1 MLAASCVWVFV
12 HLYMYVLLVINVC
25 VCVAAAPSGLACV
38 YLGPI
43 PDLHHFSADSSIPP
57 SLCPSGYLQVYRRLL
72 FPACQHP
79 ILFIP
84 SPLHAV
90 VICSVSYFFVSQRW
104 SEKKEAK
111 NPPKPLLSLSAK
123 IDWMM
128 AKCVSI
134 SALSSFFP
142 LCYWLFV
149 FWFVLHWSTVLWI
162 KVTTVWWKCD
172 SDPTETQ
179 TDFSRD

>member
-12 HLYMYVLLVINVC
+12 HLYMYVLLVINVCVC

-84 SPLHAV
+84 SPL
-90 VICSVSYFFVSQRW
+90 
-104 SEKKEAK
+104 
-111 NPPKPLLSLSAK
+111 LS
-123 IDWMM
+123 M
-128 AKCVSI
+128 
-134 SALSSFFP
+134 LSSFALSHIF
-142 LCYWLFV
+142 LCPNVCLKRRKKKKTPFSSLAV
-149 FWFVLHWSTVLWI
+149 SQNRSNDGQVCVHLHPFLILSFVLLVVRVLI
-162 KVTTVWWKCD
+162 CVALEHSFMNKSDDSAMKV
-172 SDPTETQ
+172 
-179 TDFSRD
+179 

>member
-1 MLAASCVWVFV
+1 MHDGYKVLAASCVWVFV

-90 VICSVSYFFVSQRW
+90 VICSVSYFFVSQCW

-123 IDWMM
+123 ID
-128 AKCVSI
+128 
-134 SALSSFFP
+134 
-142 LCYWLFV
+142 
-149 FWFVLHWSTVLWI
+149 
-162 KVTTVWWKCD
+162 
-172 SDPTETQ
+172 
-179 TDFSRD
+179 